1 MTGLVVAL
9 HLSAGHSF
17 SKQSQQQATFIA
29 GLGVDGDAHCGST
42 VRHRSRVA
50 VDPSQPNL
58 RQVHLIRTE
67 LLDELVAQGFDVA
80 PGHLGENVT
89 TSGIDLHS
97 LPPGTTLRLGETAL
111 IALTGLRNPCGQT
124 EQFANGLLGH
134 VRSKSDGGDI
144 VRRAGV
150 MAVVLEG
157 GVVRVGDPIG
167 LQLPPEPSHPLVP
180 V

>member
-89 TSGIDLHS
+89 TAGLN
-97 LPPGTTLRLGETAL
+97 LERMPLGTLIELGPSEVVE
-111 IALTGLRNPCGQT
+111 LTGLRTPCVLIDR
-124 EQFANGLLGH
+124 FRANLKRQVLSSAETGPAF
-134 VRSKSDGGDI
+134 KS
-144 VRRAGV
+144 GV
-150 MAVVLEG
+150 LS
-157 GVVRVGDPIG
+157 VVRAVGPVVAGDSARVR
-167 LQLPPEPSHPLVP
+167 LPSSSLRPLP
-180 V
+180 AL